1 MKSFCISLEKNKD
14 RWGVIL
20 DMIREAGFEDVEIFP
35 GINGNEIGKM
45 AKGEQ
50 VSQDT
55 QVLVDSLGGLSSLLT
70 PWARYALKMDKKRKF
85 DAQLSSWG
93 AVGCYL
99 SHVLIWN
106 MMIEDDIP
114 YCAIFEDDVKFVDN
128 FKEEFQKR
136 LEFIPEDADG
146 IFLSVS
152 DNFSPK
158 KYNEYFNKIEG
169 VFFGLHAYILTNAG
183 ARKLFKNVFP
193 IEVQIDSN
201 MSFSVVLDGVKLYDT
216 PGLTGQ
222 TIHVSSIQDV
232 CLMCNLN
239 EQRFGILMGIYFLMI
254 FAIIFI
260 IFIRSRNGQA

>member
-14 RWGVIL
+14 RWGSIL
-20 DMIREAGFEDVEIFP
+20 DMIRNAGFEDVEIFP
-35 GINGNEIGKM
+35 GINGNEIGKID
-45 AKGEQ
+45 KGEQ
-50 VSQDT
+50 VSENT
-55 QVLVDSLGGLSSLLT
+55 QTLVDSFGGLSSLLT
-70 PWARYALKMDKKRKF
+70 PWARYSLKMDKKRKF

-114 YCAIFEDDVKFVDN
+114 YCAIFEDDVKFVDS

-136 LEFIPEDADG
+136 LKFIPEDADG
-146 IFLSVS
+146 IFLSVN

-158 KYNEYFNKIEG
+158 KYNEYFDKIEG
-169 VFFGLHAYILTNAG
+169 VFFGLHAYILTNRG
-183 ARKLFKNVFP
+183 AKKLLENAFP
-193 IEVQIDSN
+193 IEIQVDSN
-201 MSFSVVLDGVKLYDT
+201 MSFSAVLDGLKFYDA
-216 PGLTGQ
+216 PGLTRQ
-222 TIHVSSIQDV
+222 MVHISSVQDT

-239 EQRFGILMGIYFLMI
+239 EQKFGILMAIYFLMI
-254 FAIIFI
+254 FVLIFI

>member
-14 RWGVIL
+14 RWSGIL
-20 DMIREAGFEDVEIFP
+20 DMIRDAGFEDVEIFP

-50 VSQDT
+50 VSEDT
-55 QVLVDSLGGLSSLLT
+55 QSLVNSFGGLANLLT
-70 PWARYALKMDKKRKF
+70 PWARYSLKMGKKRKY

-106 MMIEDDIP
+106 MMIEDDLP
-114 YCAIFEDDVKFVDN
+114 YCVIFEDDVKFVDN

-136 LEFIPEDADG
+136 LKFIPEDADG
-146 IFLSVS
+146 IFLGVN

-158 KYNEYFNKIEG
+158 KYNEYFDKIEG

-183 ARKLFKNVFP
+183 ARKLLKNAFP
-193 IEVQIDSN
+193 IEVQVDSN
-201 MSFSVVLDGVKLYDT
+201 MSFSAVLEGVKLYDA
-216 PGLTGQ
+216 PGLTRQGF
-222 TIHVSSIQDV
+222 HVSSIQDT

-239 EQRFGILMGIYFLMI
+239 EQRFGILMAIYFLMVFALI
-254 FAIIFI
+254 FV